1 MVILCTL
8 PCDVATGV
16 CCTLLCFSSELRS
29 AAKEKEEVLF
39 LSAIVKG
46 LIYHLTMEDTV
57 CD

>member
-16 CCTLLCFSSELRS
+16 CCTLLCFSSEFRS
-29 AAKEKEEVLF
+29 AAKEKEEEEEEED
-39 LSAIVKG
+39 
-46 LIYHLTMEDTV
+46 HLTMEDTA